1 MSAIHEQA
9 MIHVYQQVLQRLSG
23 FYSRGERTALQL
35 LIQRLI
41 VAAGGID
48 RIGDYRVLT
57 VQNGSRESFYVLT
70 ALRAAQLS
78 IAGRHP
84 VTFTLRVA
92 TPRLSETTQATLE
105 NIHRCYSALFVYDDP
120 RVELLMADNREVMP
134 FNYKQPLSIAGH
146 EANRMDMLLM
156 GHLRSADGP
165 LEIGDEGYLA
175 MAEFYRHMARWEAGV
190 DSLVS
195 NNTPRQQ
202 KQFMS
207 GLRRATGKIGL
218 AFDSCSS
225 FDSLIAHLDTLGS
238 DPYQH
243 FYGAE
248 RLGAWK
254 PEGHFEA
261 CRRVSHIGIDDL
273 TVDRTEGTN
282 WPLFNEFLRVQT
294 EHFSPPAP
302 ENGYLS
308 PLLSAHLHGLQ
319 ACYLQGRSYETGY
332 GDYVQ
337 RAIMI
342 MHRKH
347 LPEHACEQARALFGP
362 PASVSERRAQAADEA
377 QRILGLNETQLV
389 CMLFAP
395 FVAQGAGLEHFL
407 RCCHPGM
414 IVALP
419 DLHRAMQGGA
429 IADQVAQWMVEVSG
443 LPVAVLCKIYRAS
456 VALPEQAQTLPGTDL
471 QQAVDGFDDA
481 AETGQDAQASC
492 ERSARQ

>member
-9 MIHVYQQVLQRLSG
+9 MTHVYQQILQRLSG
-23 FYSRGERTALQL
+23 FYSRAERTALQL

-41 VAAGGID
+41 VAAGGIE

-120 RVELLMADNREVMP
+120 RVELLMADNREVLP
-134 FNYKQPLSIAGH
+134 FNHRQPLSVAGH
-146 EANRMDMLLM
+146 EANRMDLLVL
-156 GHLRSADGP
+156 GHLRAVDSP
-165 LEIGDEGYLA
+165 LEIGDDGYLA

-195 NNTPRQQ
+195 SDTPRQQ
-202 KQFMS
+202 KQFIS
-207 GLRRATGKIGL
+207 GLRRATRKIGL
-218 AFDSCSS
+218 LTEQACGFDNL
-225 FDSLIAHLDTLGS
+225 FAHLDTLGG
-238 DPYQH
+238 DVYRH
-243 FYGAE
+243 FYGPE
-248 RLGAWK
+248 RLDAWK

-261 CRRVSHIGIDDL
+261 CRRVGHVGIDDL
-273 TVDRTEGTN
+273 IVDRSEGTN

-294 EHFSPPAP
+294 EGLVPSAP
-302 ENGYLS
+302 ENEYIS

-319 ACYLQGRSYETGY
+319 ACYLHGRSYETGY
-332 GDYVQ
+332 GDYAQ

-342 MHRKH
+342 MHRKQ
-347 LPEHACEQARALFGP
+347 LPEHACEQARALFGSP
-362 PASVSERRAQAADEA
+362 SSIPERRAYAALEA
-377 QRILGLNETQLV
+377 QKILGLSETQLV

-395 FVAQGAGLEHFL
+395 FVGQGAGLEDFL

-414 IVALP
+414 LVAMP
-419 DLHRAMQGGA
+419 DLHKAMQGA
-429 IADQVAQWMVEVSG
+429 TVADQVAQWMVDVSG
-443 LPVAVLCKIYRAS
+443 LPIDILGKLYRAS
-456 VALPEQAQTLPGTDL
+456 VSLPEQPEIATGADP
-471 QQAVDGFDDA
+471 QQATDGVDA
-481 AETGQDAQASC
+481 AEAGSPVDGLH
-492 ERSARQ
+492 ERSARH